1 MATEKLFRSKVVPL
15 CAMPNSYKVP
25 EKEKRNC
32 QSHRRKMCAGRQEL
46 GSLMP
51 EAAAAPS
58 SSGCPT
64 GCFCRLESGHS
75 HLTQRIKPQPIS
87 FVPLWDWPRV
97 LKLEALMASALVTR
111 SDKCPMARLG
121 EWLRLLILFCFVFC
135 ITADIKLG
143 PTC

>member
-32 QSHRRKMCAGRQEL
+32 QSHRRKMCAYVCRETRVGL
-46 GSLMP
+46 PHAWSC
-51 EAAAAPS
+51 S
-58 SSGCPT
+58 SSKLLRVPH
-64 GCFCRLESGHS
+64 RLFLQTWVRTFPLNTANQTTTHFLCATLR
-75 HLTQRIKPQPIS
+75 LT
-87 FVPLWDWPRV
+87 
-97 LKLEALMASALVTR
+97 KLEALMASALVTR